1 MPCEYLGLAY
11 RAVILILI
19 SGDYR
24 EISGYNVG
32 CELILFDTQTKSK
45 ALIVDD
51 TLDFEGEA
59 MVLYT
64 RKNNRCAGMILSN
77 EGKSCG

>member
-11 RAVILILI
+11 RAGRFFVILILI

-32 CELILFDTQTKSK
+32 VDFDTQTKSK

-59 MVLYT
+59 MVL
-64 RKNNRCAGMILSN
+64 
-77 EGKSCG
+77 